1 MAKAKK
7 SKNSKSDKPT
17 GMRPTG
23 MRQGL
28 ATYGDAG
35 FSLFLRKAFLKAGGY
50 TDDALDRPIVGITNT
65 FSDYNPCHGNV
76 PDLIEAV
83 KRGVMLAG
91 AMPMVFPTVSIH
103 ESFSHP
109 TSMFLR
115 NLMAMD
121 TEEMVRAQPMDSV
134 VLIGGC
140 DKTLPAQL
148 MAAASVDRPAI
159 VLPVGPMLVGHF
171 KGEVL
176 GACTDCRRLW
186 GQYRAGTF
194 SEADIEKVS
203 ERLAPTKGTCMVMGT
218 ASTMGCIVE
227 TLGMGLPNSGSI
239 PATHSDRLR
248 VAEATGKLAAEMAVK
263 QGPKPSEI
271 MTRAAF
277 RNALTVLQAIGGSTN
292 ALVHLTAVARRLGI
306 QIELE
311 EFDEIGRQVPVL
323 VDLKPSGDHYMEHFH
338 WAGGNSRLMKE
349 IRGHLDEKCLTVS
362 GKRLKQ
368 VIDAAEIVPNQTVI
382 RTPKNPIKPTGG
394 MAVLRGNLAP
404 RGAVIKHSAAT
415 PALLTHTGRAVV
427 FDLAGGPRGARR
439 RSQPRREGRR
449 YPRAAQCGAEG
460 RAGHARGGL
469 LPDSDE
475 ARARR
480 RERHDPHI
488 RCAHERHGVRHHRAA
503 HRAGVRRRRPACAG
517 QDRRPHH
524 ARRAPPQDRA
534 ARLRQGA
541 GCTEEGMEGAA
552 AASRQRPRLH
562 RPVPQDSAPGRRR
575 GRLRFPGTG
584 EGLRLPQPRPSA
596 SWSSASSACAACGWP
611 RPAPCTCVPPRASEP
626 LLRG

>member
-1 MAKAKK
+1 MP
-7 SKNSKSDKPT
+7 SHKNNGPT
-17 GMRPTG
+17 GL
-23 MRQGL
+23 RQGL

-35 FSLFLRKAFLKAGGY
+35 FSLFLRKAFIKAAGY
-50 TDDALDRPIVGITNT
+50 SDDALDRPIVGITNT
-65 FSDYNPCHGNV
+65 ASDYNPCHGNV

-91 AMPMVFPTVSIH
+91 ALPMVFPTVSIH

-121 TEEMVRAQPMDSV
+121 TEEMIRAQPMDSV

-140 DKTLPAQL
+140 DKTIPAQL
-148 MAAASVDRPAI
+148 MAAASVDRPAV

-194 SEADIEKVS
+194 SQDDIERVS

-218 ASTMGCIVE
+218 ASTMGCMVE
-227 TLGMGLPNSGSI
+227 SLGMGLPGSGST

-248 VAEATGKLAAEMAVK
+248 LAEQSGKLAAEMATQ
-263 QGPKPSEI
+263 QGPRPSEI
-271 MTRAAF
+271 MTEAAF

-306 QIELE
+306 AIELE
-311 EFDEIGRQVPVL
+311 QFDAIGRKVPVL

-338 WAGGNSRLMKE
+338 WAGGNSRLMRE
-349 IRGHLDEKCLTVS
+349 IRGHLDGSCRTVA
-362 GKRLKQ
+362 GKSLKE

-382 RTPKNPIKPTGG
+382 RTPANPIKPTGG

-404 RGAVIKHSAAT
+404 RGAVIKHAAAT

-427 FDLAGGPRGARR
+427 FDSLEDLA
-439 RSQPRREGRR
+439 
-449 YPRAAQCGAEG
+449 
-460 RAGHARGGL
+460 ARGDDPELDVQADDILVLRNAG
-469 LPDSDE
+469 PKGAPGMPE
-475 ARARR
+475 AGSFPIPMKLA
-480 RERHDPHI
+480 
-488 RCAHERHGVRHHRAA
+488 
-503 HRAGVRRRRPACAG
+503 RAGVKDMIRISDARMSGTAFGTIVLHVSPEAAVGGPLALVKTGDRITLDVPNRKLELLVPIEELEKRKKAWSPPPPHPGSDRGYTGLFHRTVLQADEGVDFDFLGPA
-517 QDRRPHH
+517 
-524 ARRAPPQDRA
+524 
-534 ARLRQGA
+534 
-541 GCTEEGMEGAA
+541 EG
-552 AASRQRPRLH
+552 
-562 RPVPQDSAPGRRR
+562 
-575 GRLRFPGTG
+575 
-584 EGLRLPQPRPSA
+584 
-596 SWSSASSACAACGWP
+596 
-611 RPAPCTCVPPRASEP
+611 
-626 LLRG
+626 

>member
-1 MAKAKK
+1 MP
-7 SKNSKSDKPT
+7 SHKNNGPT
-17 GMRPTG
+17 GL
-23 MRQGL
+23 RQGL

-35 FSLFLRKAFLKAGGY
+35 FSLFLRKAFIKAAGY
-50 TDDALDRPIVGITNT
+50 SDDALDRPIVGITNT

-91 AMPMVFPTVSIH
+91 ALPMVFPTVSIH

-121 TEEMVRAQPMDSV
+121 TEEMIRAQPMDSV

-140 DKTLPAQL
+140 DKTIPAQL
-148 MAAASVDRPAI
+148 MAAASVDRPAV

-194 SEADIEKVS
+194 SQDDIERVS

-218 ASTMGCIVE
+218 ASTMGCMVE
-227 TLGMGLPNSGSI
+227 TLGMGLPGSGTT

-248 VAEATGKLAAEMAVK
+248 LAEQSGRLAAEMAK
-263 QGPKPSEI
+263 QQGPRPSEI
-271 MTRAAF
+271 MTEAAF

-306 QIELE
+306 AIELE
-311 EFDEIGRQVPVL
+311 QFDAIGRKVPVL

-338 WAGGNSRLMKE
+338 WAGGNSRLMRE
-349 IRGHLDEKCLTVS
+349 IRGHLDGSCRTVA
-362 GKRLKQ
+362 GKSLKE

-382 RTPKNPIKPTGG
+382 RTPANPIKPTGG

-404 RGAVIKHSAAT
+404 RGAVIKHAAAT

-427 FDLAGGPRGARR
+427 FDSLEDLAARGDDPALDVTADDILVLRNAGPKGAPGMPEAGSFPIPMKLARSGVKDMIRISDARMSGTAFGTIVLHVAPESAVGGPLALVETGDRISLDVPNRRLELLVSQDELDRR
-439 RSQPRREGRR
+439 RAGWTPPPAHPGSDRGYTGLFHKTVLQADEGVDFDFL
-449 YPRAAQCGAEG
+449 G
-460 RAGHARGGL
+460 
-469 LPDSDE
+469 
-475 ARARR
+475 
-480 RERHDPHI
+480 
-488 RCAHERHGVRHHRAA
+488 
-503 HRAGVRRRRPACAG
+503 PAKA
-517 QDRRPHH
+517 
-524 ARRAPPQDRA
+524 
-534 ARLRQGA
+534 
-541 GCTEEGMEGAA
+541 
-552 AASRQRPRLH
+552 
-562 RPVPQDSAPGRRR
+562 
-575 GRLRFPGTG
+575 
-584 EGLRLPQPRPSA
+584 
-596 SWSSASSACAACGWP
+596 
-611 RPAPCTCVPPRASEP
+611 
-626 LLRG
+626 